1 MVCNIT
7 CQLTIF
13 ERYHSFDSAHF
24 ILRLMK
30 NIFWLLCLLFL
41 TSCETK
47 TEDETAE
54 DKSNVVND
62 SIVENAIIENPLTVL
77 EEEILGNPES
87 PNGYYKRALYYKN
100 HYKFKNAIDDINRAL
115 KLAPESAAM
124 NYAKAEIQ
132 YAAAMYKGDVSLLD
146 QAEIYLNYALEYDSI
161 NSDALLLLA
170 ELKAAS
176 SEPEK
181 AMVYVNRVLKEN
193 QYLPRPYYVKGKIY
207 ESLGNMKLAESS
219 YQTAIEMDAN
229 YYAAMIQLGWIYAQR
244 QDDLALTYYD
254 AALEIYPES
263 MEAIRN
269 KGLFY
274 HFANRPLEARIYFNK
289 MLEIDSTF
297 EEAYFNIGNTYV
309 GIYRDDMEQYTKDTI
324 VEKAIENFQKAVNIN
339 PGYIQ
344 AWYNLG
350 LGYEVKGE
358 KEQAIEVYNYILSNE
373 TNYQPAIDGL
383 NRL

>member
-1 MVCNIT
+1 
-7 CQLTIF
+7 LTIF

-30 NIFWLLCLLFL
+30 NTIWILFLLFFV
-41 TSCETK
+41 SCGTEVDVKDVETENNI
-47 TEDETAE
+47 T
-54 DKSNVVND
+54 ND
-62 SIVENAIIENPLTVL
+62 SITDNVVIENPLTVL
-77 EEEILGNPES
+77 EEEILSNPES

-100 HYKFKNAIDDINRAL
+100 HYKFNNAVDDINRAL

-124 NYAKAEIQ
+124 NYAKADIQ

-146 QAEIYLNYALEYDSI
+146 QAEIYLNYTLEYDSV
-161 NSDALLLLA
+161 NVDALLLLA

-181 AMVYVNRVLKEN
+181 AMIYVNRVLKEN

-207 ESLGNMKLAESS
+207 ESLGNIKLAESS

-229 YYAAMIQLGWIYAQR
+229 YYAAMIQLGWIYAQ
-244 QDDLALTYYD
+244 QQNDLALTYYD
-254 AALEIYPES
+254 AALAIYPES

-269 KGLFY
+269 KGLY
-274 HFANRPLEARIYFNK
+274 LHFANRHLEARTYFNK
-289 MLEIDSTF
+289 MLEIDPNF

-309 GIYRDDMEQYTKDTI
+309 GIYRDDMVQYTKDTI
-324 VEKAIENFQKAVNIN
+324 VEKALENFQKAIDLN

-350 LGYEVKGE
+350 LGYEVKGDKVKARE
-358 KEQAIEVYNYILSNE
+358 IYNYILSNE
-373 TNYQPAIDGL
+373 TNYQAAIDGL

>member
-1 MVCNIT
+1 
-7 CQLTIF
+7 
-13 ERYHSFDSAHF
+13 
-24 ILRLMK
+24 MK
-30 NIFWLLCLLFL
+30 NTIWILCLLIVVGCG
-41 TSCETK
+41 TESEVKTVETGINIS
-47 TEDETAE
+47 EDSTGE
-54 DKSNVVND
+54 NVVL
-62 SIVENAIIENPLTVL
+62 ENPLTAL
-77 EEEILGNPES
+77 EEEILGSPES

-100 HYKFKNAIDDINRAL
+100 HYKFKKAVDDINRAL

-132 YAAAMYKGDVSLLD
+132 YASAMYKGDVSLLD

-161 NSDALLLLA
+161 NADALLLLA
-170 ELKAAS
+170 ELKAAY
-176 SEPEK
+176 SEPDK

-229 YYAAMIQLGWIYAQR
+229 YYAAMIQLGWIYAQ
-244 QDDLALTYYD
+244 QQNDLALTYYD
-254 AALEIYPES
+254 AALEIFPKS

-269 KGLFY
+269 KGLY
-274 HFANRPLEARIYFNK
+274 LHFSDRHLEARTYFNM

-309 GIYRDDMEQYTKDTI
+309 GIYRDDMVQYTKDTI
-324 VEKAIENFQKAVNIN
+324 VDKALENFKRAVDIN

-350 LGYEVKGE
+350 LGYEVRGDTK
-358 KEQAIEVYNYILSNE
+358 AARDVYNYILSIE
-373 TNYQPAIDGL
+373 TNYELLTA
-383 NRL
+383 